1 MTTPASGAISLNDV
15 KTETAS
21 ATGTSPSM
29 SWVKD
34 NTRKTVGTTPVPP
47 VTDLDTVHNK
57 AWYKSTMG
65 GNCNNG
71 NCTTGQGNCGD
82 RNCANCYNTALANC
96 VNCDT
101 QNYLQPNCNCACT
114 YNCNSNS
121 VTVNCACACWI
132 CACACW

>member
-1 MTTPASGAISLNDV
+1 MTTPATGAISLNDV

-21 ATGTSPSM
+21 ATGASPSM
-29 SWVKD
+29 EWVKD
-34 NTRKTVGTTPVPP
+34 NTRKVVGTAPVPA

-65 GNCNNG
+65 GACNNG
-71 NCTTGQGNCGD
+71 NCTTGSTNCGD
-82 RNCANCYNTALANC
+82 RNCANCFNSALTNC

-101 QNYLQPNCNCACT
+101 KNFLQPNCNCACT
-114 YNCNSNS
+114 YNCTSNQ